1 MLHNEYHFNR
11 RFRDY
16 VNRYAAEHSITPE
29 EALERTE
36 VQQAARFYTEV

>member
-1 MLHNEYHFNR
+1 MQNEYRFNK

-16 VNRYAAEHSITPE
+16 VDKYAADHGITPE
-29 EALERTE
+29 KALERAE

>member
-11 RFRDY
+11 RFREY
-16 VNRYAAEHSITPE
+16 VDKYAAEHGITLE
-29 EALERTE
+29 EALETAD